1 MRWLLIGI
9 VWLYFLVLLV
19 GPILYMA
26 SQSFSEGLAAFWAE
40 ISRPEALHGFTLT
53 AEIALIVLVLN
64 VIFGTMTAMVLARQ
78 KFWGRSLVSGVIGL
92 VPSACAR
99 SSASPAWIALT
110 ARNITETG
118 YEIWR

>member
-26 SQSFSEGLAAFWAE
+26 SQSFSEGLAAFWTE

-53 AEIALIVLVLN
+53 AEIAA
-64 VIFGTMTAMVLARQ
+64 T
-78 KFWGRSLVSGVIGL
+78 
-92 VPSACAR
+92 C
-99 SSASPAWIALT
+99 SPTT
-110 ARNITETG
+110 ARFDTAADSA
-118 YEIWR
+118 

>member
-53 AEIALIVLVLN
+53 AEITLIVLVLN
-64 VIFGTMTAMVLARQ
+64 LIFGTMTALVLARQ
-78 KFWGRSLVSGVIGL
+78 QFWGRSLVSGVIDLGGPNAQAL
-92 VPSACAR
+92 SAMR
-99 SSASPAWIALT
+99 PREYSLSFK
-110 ARNITETG
+110 
-118 YEIWR
+118 YHVK